1 MLDTYHMNIFPVYR
15 KLSGFDRFYKI
26 TDDRHFTEAFRVQG
40 TLKYQHIEAV
50 QFPEILRINDMIECQ
65 FNYVEMS
72 QEEIQENFPD

>member
-1 MLDTYHMNIFPVYR
+1 MSPFPVYR

-40 TLKYQHIEAV
+40 SLKYQEIEAV
-50 QFPEILRINDMIECQ
+50 QFPEILRIKDMIECQ

-72 QEEIQENFPD
+72 PEEILEHFPS